1 MGSGGWTFHF
11 RCVCVCVVSD
21 VARCPPRHK
30 LIFHW
35 VWCEGEEEMGGFGSA
50 EWIQTKS
57 LVYVLDIVHVCVTV
71 QPLRTHVEPSET
83 LNWISQRS
91 ICSTVQSRGDLDCKF
106 CFWADCFLI
115 CGLHTWVCNI
125 YHLSYIS
132 AFILFLFATFW
143 QISKKPFH
151 KVLLTLK
158 CESLERRQA
167 WRINE
172 DGFQGVFRAMVINLG
187 DSWAIIS

>member
-1 MGSGGWTFHF
+1 MVVGLFIFG
-11 RCVCVCVVSD
+11 VCVCVVSD

-83 LNWISQRS
+83 LNWISERS

-115 CGLHTWVCNI
+115 CGLHTSLLRICFHTISVCYVLTDI
-125 YHLSYIS
+125 
-132 AFILFLFATFW
+132 
-143 QISKKPFH
+143 KKPFH

>member
-1 MGSGGWTFHF
+1 MVVGLSIFG
-11 RCVCVCVVSD
+11 VCVCVVSD

-83 LNWISQRS
+83 LNWISERS
-91 ICSTVQSRGDLDCKF
+91 ICSTVQSRGDLDCEF

-143 QISKKPFH
+143 QTSKSPFI
-151 KVLLTLK
+151 KCCWLSNAKAWNAGKRGESMRTVFRVLLEQWWLIWETH
-158 CESLERRQA
+158 ER
-167 WRINE
+167 
-172 DGFQGVFRAMVINLG
+172 
-187 DSWAIIS
+187 